1 MEMPD
6 VGTIDEV
13 AKIIGCPVTELMDW
27 RKGSKTLSSGPPFK
41 VGAIALELMAL
52 GHLSTDVLLTESSS
66 NPSDMLLSLA
76 AHLLQGSLK
85 QAALGD
91 FIENLSEDTSLK
103 KVLATGDEESL
114 KDALRMTGRVKAKI
128 WEPVDYNDRIVVAVA
143 RPKTAAL
150 FFDRVWTLD
159 REIPGA
165 IGVRSDDVLERFA
178 LGFLDN
184 LVNEIA
190 AYEVDDKKREE
201 KMQKVDESLLNAEAM
216 ICKALSGLLETSLAK
231 LTKQPLQTYYASE
244 ENLKTVYEI
253 GSTPMIVGTIQTMQW
268 IDEAELTWE
277 HVREIRSDLN
287 STKQLK
293 RMLHWL
299 DSDMV
304 GKPLSFIA
312 DEIEIRLENYRQA
325 TEKHGIKLANRAFGT
340 FLDAKLL
347 NTLLGTLLG
356 GQIHPE
362 RGALVG
368 FLGGLALQ
376 GVRVV
381 FETLNLHCEQNANL
395 QSNPVAYLHSV
406 KSCS

>member
-1 MEMPD
+1 MPD

-13 AKIIGCPVTELMDW
+13 ATIIGCSAKELIDW

-41 VGAIALELMAL
+41 VGAIALELLAL
-52 GHLSTDVLLTESSS
+52 KYLSSDVLSKESSS

-76 AHLLQGSLK
+76 AHIVQGSIK

-91 FIENLSEDTSLK
+91 FIENASEDPSLK
-103 KVLATGDEESL
+103 QVLAAGDGESL
-114 KDALRMTGRVKAKI
+114 KDAIRMTGRIKAKT
-128 WEPVDYNDRIVVAVA
+128 WEPVNYNDSLVVAVA

-165 IGVRSDDVLERFA
+165 IGVRSGGVDERIA
-178 LGFLDN
+178 LGFFDN

-201 KMQKVDESLLNAEAM
+201 KLQKADELLSSPEAEAT
-216 ICKALSGLLETSLAK
+216 ICKALTGLLGTSLAK
-231 LTKQPLQTYYASE
+231 LTKQPVQAYYASD

-253 GSTPMIVGTIQTMQW
+253 GSTPMIIATIQTMQW
-268 IDEAELTWE
+268 IDEAGLTWE

-287 STKQLK
+287 ATKQLK

-299 DSDMV
+299 DSDMA
-304 GKPLSFIA
+304 GKPLSYIA
-312 DEIEIRLENYRQA
+312 DEIEIRLVDYRQA

-340 FLDAKLL
+340 LLDVKLL
-347 NTLLGTLLG
+347 NTLIGSVLG

-362 RGALVG
+362 GGPLIG

-381 FETLNLHCEQNANL
+381 FETLNLHFEQNANL
-395 QSNPVAYLHSV
+395 QSNPVAYLHTVESR
-406 KSCS
+406 S